1 MSDYNP
7 NQGYSAPPPSTG
19 LAIGSLVVGII
30 ALLLSLIPVIGWLI
44 QKGRCHFCH
53 ASIGCYSTFSELIN
67 GWLWYEL
74 FILDPKIITALL
86 ILSTSLLVCS
96 ATDYFAQW
104 IWPIWLIGLFSLFW
118 LLNQS
123 Y

>member
-30 ALLLSLIPVIGWLI
+30 ALLLSLIPFIGFLSWILGPAGLI
-44 QKGRCHFCH
+44 MGVLAVNKPVGKGMAIGGIVTSVLAIVVCILWVVGMGAMVAAAG
-53 ASIGCYSTFSELIN
+53 AS
-67 GWLWYEL
+67 
-74 FILDPKIITALL
+74 
-86 ILSTSLLVCS
+86 
-96 ATDYFAQW
+96 
-104 IWPIWLIGLFSLFW
+104 
-118 LLNQS
+118 S